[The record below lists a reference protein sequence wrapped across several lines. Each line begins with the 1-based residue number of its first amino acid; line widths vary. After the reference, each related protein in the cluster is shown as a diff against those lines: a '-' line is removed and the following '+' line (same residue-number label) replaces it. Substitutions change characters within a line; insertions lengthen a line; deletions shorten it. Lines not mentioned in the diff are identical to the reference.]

1 LRKGADF
8 CKKKSCRILLLLA
21 NGAIFENGSCL
32 AKSQVLELSM
42 LILLKP
48 ILLQDIPLNDASSAD
63 QIL

>member
-1 LRKGADF
+1 MAAALSKGQ
-8 CKKKSCRILLLLA
+8 I
-21 NGAIFENGSCL
+21 
-32 AKSQVLELSM
+32 LELSM